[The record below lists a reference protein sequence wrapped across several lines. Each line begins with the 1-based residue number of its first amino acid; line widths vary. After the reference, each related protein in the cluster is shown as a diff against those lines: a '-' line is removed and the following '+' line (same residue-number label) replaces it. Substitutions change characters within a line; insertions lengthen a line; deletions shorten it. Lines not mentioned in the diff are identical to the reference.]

1 MIQVSGLSKRIKKT
15 KVLNNVNLNIEGIY
29 GLIGPNGAGKTT
41 LLRILS
47 SLTSMNEGKI
57 FINGKDYTNG
67 RYVKANKYIGYLPQ
81 NFMIYPKLTVFDAL
95 DHLALLKGM
104 TEKKLREE
112 KIIHSLEQV
121 NLLEYQEKKMS
132 ELSGGMRRRVG
143 IAQLLLDEPSVL
155 LLDEPTA
162 GLDIEERIRFRN
174 LIKKLGNQHTIL
186 ISSHIIEDIEFLATK
201 ISILKK
207 GNVLFEGTPDCLKK
221 KAEGKIWTKQ
231 IQKNELNDFIIHE
244 DVISIYEEQ
253 NHVTVRIFSENALN
267 DNYELA
273 APRLVDGYLAVIR
286 EAHP

>member
-1 MIQVSGLSKRIKKT
+1 
-15 KVLNNVNLNIEGIY
+15 
-29 GLIGPNGAGKTT
+29 
-41 LLRILS
+41 
-47 SLTSMNEGKI
+47 
-57 FINGKDYTNG
+57 
-67 RYVKANKYIGYLPQ
+67 
-81 NFMIYPKLTVFDAL
+81 
-95 DHLALLKGM
+95 
-104 TEKKLREE
+104 
-112 KIIHSLEQV
+112 V

-221 KAEGKIWTKQ
+221 KAEGKIWAKQ

-253 NHVTVRIFSENALN
+253 KNVTIRIFSENALN

>member
-1 MIQVSGLSKRIKKT
+1 
-15 KVLNNVNLNIEGIY
+15 
-29 GLIGPNGAGKTT
+29 
-41 LLRILS
+41 
-47 SLTSMNEGKI
+47 
-57 FINGKDYTNG
+57 
-67 RYVKANKYIGYLPQ
+67 
-81 NFMIYPKLTVFDAL
+81 MIYPKLTVFDAL

-104 TEKKLREE
+104 TEKKLRKD

-121 NLLEYQEKKMS
+121 NLLDYREMKMS

-155 LLDEPTA
+155 LFDEPTA

-286 EAHP
+286 EAHT